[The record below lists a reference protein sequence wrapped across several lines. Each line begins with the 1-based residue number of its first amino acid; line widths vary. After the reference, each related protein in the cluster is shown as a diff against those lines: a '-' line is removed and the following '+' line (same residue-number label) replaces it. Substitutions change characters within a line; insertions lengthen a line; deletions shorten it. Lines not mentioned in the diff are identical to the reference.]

1 MQTLGT
7 FAGLILCVC
16 VQESG
21 FEPAKDP
28 FGHRASR
35 WCHRFSVSLSSGT
48 FFQIWVLGHPQQ
60 IGPSLPNMDYVHG
73 PFSESELVYGV
84 PCLAY

>member
-35 WCHRFSVSLSSGT
+35 WCRRFSVSLSSGT
-48 FFQIWVLGHPQQ
+48 FFSDLG
-60 IGPSLPNMDYVHG
+60 IGAPAADWPKLAKYGLHG
-73 PFSESELVYGV
+73 PFGESELFYGV